1 MTLVEFGL
9 ATAVMALRPGAAL
22 LASPVFGNARVPAQV
37 RIAIAI
43 AIGMSTIGNVTP
55 EKAVALAVD
64 APWFVLGELL
74 IGAAIGFALQAAF
87 GAAMIAGEVIGSTM
101 GIGFATAADGLS
113 GPSPVISNFMG
124 FAATAIFLSAQGHLV
139 LIATV
144 SASFLTLPVGAE
156 GVMTLD
162 IAAFGLALFGG
173 AVAIAL
179 PIVCGLV
186 LAQIVLAVIARSAPA
201 LNLFAVGLPTVQ
213 LLGSALLVLFWPV
226 TGDAIAQQIAVA
238 AGLMPQ

>member
-1 MTLVEFGL
+1 MTLIEIGL
-9 ATAVMALRPGAAL
+9 ATAVAALRPGAAL

-43 AIGMSTIGNVTP
+43 AIGMATVGNVPP

-74 IGAAIGFALQAAF
+74 IGATIGFALQAAF

-144 SASFLTLPVGAE
+144 SASFRTIEIGSYAPV
-156 GVMTLD
+156 TLD
-162 IAAFGLALFGG
+162 VAAFGLALFGG

-213 LLGSALLVLFWPV
+213 LLGSLLLVLFWPV
-226 TGDAIAQQIAVA
+226 TGETIAHHIGIAA
-238 AGLMPQ
+238 TLAPA